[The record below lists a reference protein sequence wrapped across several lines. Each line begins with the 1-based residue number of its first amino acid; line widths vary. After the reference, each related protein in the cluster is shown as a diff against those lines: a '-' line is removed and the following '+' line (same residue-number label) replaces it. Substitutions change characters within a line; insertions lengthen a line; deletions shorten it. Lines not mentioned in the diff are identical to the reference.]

1 MMKTNA
7 RERDGEYEPN
17 NHNPIVKNNP

>member
-1 MMKTNA
+1 MKTNA